1 MSKLST
7 SMKARSLTFNS
18 FDDLLKAE
26 LYDLYDCEDRI
37 INALPKVA
45 KAVTSPQLK
54 AGITEHLKQTK
65 QQKVRLE
72 QVFRRLGY
80 DARSHTCPAMKGL
93 LEEGATVIKAKGD
106 PRVKDAAIL
115 ANAQRIEQ
123 YEIAAYGSARTF
135 AEELGYS
142 DVASI
147 LQQTLDEEGETDKK
161 LTSLAVQE
169 VNAQAKMAG
178 ARSM

>member
-1 MSKLST
+1 MGKLMAA
-7 SMKARSLTFNS
+7 MKARTLSFNN

-37 INALPKVA
+37 IKALPKVA
-45 KAVTSPQLK
+45 KAVSSPHLRE
-54 AGITEHLKQTK
+54 GIQDHLRETK
-65 QQKVRLE
+65 EQKTRLE

-80 DARSHTCPAMKGL
+80 DAKSHTCAAMKGL
-93 LEEGATVIKAKGD
+93 LEEGETVLKAKGD

-115 ANAQRIEQ
+115 ANAQRIEH
-123 YEIAAYGSARTF
+123 YEIAAYGAARSF

-142 DVASI
+142 DVASM

-169 VNAQAKMAG
+169 VNQQAKMAG
-178 ARSM
+178 AHA